1 MTDAKQT
8 EKSKKRATPDGATEP
23 PTAKRGCEDINIS
36 IPRVL
41 LEWIT
46 SPRLLLV
53 AMLADDDMAASQIAG
68 SAVLCPDPNAIDPK
82 GLRLPLVTACIRD
95 LPLTVAALLHRGAD
109 PLLTD
114 FSGRDAVV
122 ASFDVTGFNRRGS
135 FIKTRD
141 ERSPLAILGMLAGAL
156 KSPYGDRRLRFL
168 ISCHADDWDNEP
180 ERVVRRASSRIGSV
194 VGLRFLISC
203 HADDLDNEPERVVR
217 RASSRIGSVVAWPCY
232 MHASENKASTALYRA
247 CRYGQIGVVPTLI
260 SKFGLTSA
268 GSLRRGGKSN
278 VLTKATLNLNTDCT
292 RFLLSI
298 GAEMPPNVALLG
310 AHRAGMITEQLK
322 CMQPLP
328 GVPTVAMRTH
338 NYRLLPQLW
347 FASGLVREA
356 SPVCLLSGFPD
367 ILRFICAHSRSI
379 APPGREEIPELN

>member
-194 VGLRFLISC
+194 V
-203 HADDLDNEPERVVR
+203 
-217 RASSRIGSVVAWPCY
+217 AWPCY

-260 SKFGLTSA
+260 SKFGLTPA

-347 FASGLVREA
+347 FASGLVCEA
-356 SPVCLLSGFPD
+356 SPVCLLNGFPD
-367 ILRFICAHSRSI
+367 ITRFICAHSRSI